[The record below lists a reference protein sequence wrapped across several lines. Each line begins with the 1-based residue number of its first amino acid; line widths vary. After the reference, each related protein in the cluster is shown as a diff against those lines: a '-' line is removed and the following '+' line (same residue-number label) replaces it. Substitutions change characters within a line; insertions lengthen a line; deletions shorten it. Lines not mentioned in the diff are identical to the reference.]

1 MKVDFD
7 WTGNFGYVTINDKGV
22 SNVDPVLSPLMT
34 GGVFAMNRLLFWR
47 NGGYDSGRMAG
58 WGGENFELSFKTW
71 LCGGRLDVVPCSHV
85 AHLDR
90 DFKDRPYGNPE
101 ASQYINMMRIAN
113 IWMDNYKSYI
123 FAFLRPFW
131 SENNKHINSIEDQL
145 TLKKKLNCKPFS
157 WYIENVIPDK
167 FIPEKH
173 SKYYGRMRNGAE
185 KEICLD
191 NFAVGFGQDTSGK
204 LGQFP
209 CHGDVGYTQYFALSN
224 GHELRVAFNNFCAE
238 ISKPSPFEQI
248 ELNKCNGNLNQKWKW
263 SPIEGFKHLLSGRC
277 ITPLST
283 LNKSSKNE
291 IGEFSSK
298 LVASPCENR
307 KEQMWSIEFS
317 SNHSSSTKIYQK
329 ADNARI
335 RNMQFVDFCLDDFS
349 KIVPYFLQLF
359 PCMQKHEAGET
370 QNFILTND
378 HELRH
383 LQDCAEVL
391 PCDTSNF
398 CKTSHL
404 ILMTFC
410 NKKDEQK
417 WERTEWNGLQHV
429 TSKLC
434 LTASL
439 NNKGRVQLEVQ
450 ICQEFEGQI
459 WDFDS

>member
-7 WTGNFGYVTINDKGV
+7 WTGNFGYVTIKEKGV
-22 SNVDPVLSPLMT
+22 SNVDPVSSPLMT
-34 GGVFAMNRLLFWR
+34 GGVFAMNRLLFWK

-90 DFKDRPYGNPE
+90 DFRNRPYGNHE
-101 ASQYINMMRIAN
+101 ASPFINLMRVAKIWMNDYKSFLFPITSISWSEKNQYI
-113 IWMDNYKSYI
+113 
-123 FAFLRPFW
+123 
-131 SENNKHINSIEDQL
+131 HSIEDQL
-145 TLKKKLNCKPFS
+145 KLKKKLNCKPFS

-173 SKYYGRMRNGAE
+173 SKYHGRMQNGAK

-191 NFAVGFGQDTSGK
+191 NFAVGIDPDSPGK
-204 LGQFP
+204 LCQYP
-209 CHGDVGYTQYFALSN
+209 CNEQPGYTQYFALSN
-224 GHELRVAFNNFCAE
+224 NHELRVTSGDFCAE
-238 ISKPSPFEQI
+238 ISKNFPFEQI
-248 ELNKCNGNLNQKWKW
+248 ELNSCNGNLNQKWRW

-283 LNKSSKNE
+283 LNESSKNG

-298 LVASPCENR
+298 LVASSCENR

-329 ADNARI
+329 TDNARI
-335 RNMQFVDFCLDDFS
+335 RNVQFEDFCLDDFS
-349 KIVPYFLQLF
+349 QIVPYFLQLF
-359 PCMQKHEAGET
+359 PCMQKNESVKT
-370 QNFILTND
+370 QDFILTND

-383 LQDCAEVL
+383 LHDCAEVI
-391 PCDTSNF
+391 PCDTPHF
-398 CKTSHL
+398 CKASHL

-410 NKKDEQK
+410 NGKDEQK
-417 WERTEWNGLQHV
+417 WERTKWNGLQNV
-429 TSKLC
+429 KSKQC

-439 NNKGRVQLEVQ
+439 KHKERVQLEVQ
-450 ICQEFEGQI
+450 TCQEFEGQI
-459 WDFDS
+459 WAFDS